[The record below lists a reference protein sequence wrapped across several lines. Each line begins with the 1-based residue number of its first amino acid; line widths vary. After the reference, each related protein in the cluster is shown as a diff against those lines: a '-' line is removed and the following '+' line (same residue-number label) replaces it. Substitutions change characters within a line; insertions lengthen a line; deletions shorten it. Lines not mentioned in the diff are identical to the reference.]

1 MKNMQ
6 QMLMQAQ
13 KMQRG
18 LKKAKDELTKKEFVV
33 SKGGM
38 VKVTAL
44 GSKEI
49 VEILIEED
57 AFEIENKELIE
68 ETIALCI
75 NEILQKIEK
84 EEHKINEAITGS
96 STGGGLF

>member
-1 MKNMQ
+1 MQ

-13 KMQRG
+13 KMQRE
-18 LKKAKDELTKKEFVV
+18 LKKAKDELTKKEFIV

-57 AFEIENKELIE
+57 AFEIENKELIDPHHKLGIKQQD
-68 ETIALCI
+68 ETVAY
-75 NEILQKIEK
+75 QKRR
-84 EEHKINEAITGS
+84 ADQG
-96 STGGGLF
+96 

>member
-1 MKNMQ
+1 MNMQ

-13 KMQRG
+13 KMQRE
-18 LKKAKDELTKKEFVV
+18 LKKAKDELSKREFVV
-33 SKGGM
+33 SKGGI

-49 VEILIEED
+49 IEVHIEED

-68 ETIALCI
+68 ETVALCI
-75 NEILQKIEK
+75 NEIFKNIEK
-84 EEHKINEAITGS
+84 EEEKINEAITGNPS
-96 STGGGLF
+96 GSGLL